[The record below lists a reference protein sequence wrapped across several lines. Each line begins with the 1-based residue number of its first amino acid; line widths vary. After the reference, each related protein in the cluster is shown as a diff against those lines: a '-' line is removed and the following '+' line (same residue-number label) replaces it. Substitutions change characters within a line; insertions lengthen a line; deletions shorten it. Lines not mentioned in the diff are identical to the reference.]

1 MKIWLKTL
9 ALTAVLLTASSPAVR
24 AENEGADL
32 RILNAKK
39 IFNEIVAS
47 NQPIPKEVLRDANVI
62 VIFHKLGKGG
72 FLYAGK
78 FGLGVVM
85 VRNPET
91 GNWSAPAF
99 MRMSG
104 GSFGFQAGA
113 QFSDVVLVGKG
124 NYTFDKFK
132 GGPAVSAAMSA
143 TAGWWGVHSEAGS
156 GWESPRKMHWFSRNR
171 GLFGSLS
178 LDGNVMSY
186 DQGATSAYYGQG
198 VIAQDVLFGNE
209 VRPSPTGQM
218 LIDDISKYE
227 GREPASGFFGKISQ
241 AMPKISFAE
250 PTEDQ
255 KQKAQIQVPSWMP
268 RFGKK

>member
-1 MKIWLKTL
+1 MKIWSK
-9 ALTAVLLTASSPAVR
+9 ALAVLAAILIGGSPCVL

-47 NQPIPKEVLRDANVI
+47 NKPIPKEILADSNVI
-62 VIFHKLGKGG
+62 IIFPRLGKGG
-72 FLYAGK
+72 FLYAGR

-85 VRNPET
+85 VRNAET
-91 GNWSAPAF
+91 GQWSAPAF
-99 MRMSG
+99 MRISG

-113 QFSDVVLVGKG
+113 QFTELILVGKA
-124 NYTFDKFK
+124 NYKFDKFK
-132 GGPAVSAAMSA
+132 GGPAVSTAMSA
-143 TAGWWGVHSEAGS
+143 TAGWWGLHSEVGT
-156 GWESPRKMHWFSRNR
+156 GWEAPNNMHWFSRNQ

-178 LDGNVMSY
+178 LDGNILSY

-227 GREPASGFFGKISQ
+227 GRAPQGAFGKITQ
-241 AMPKISFAE
+241 MVPKISFAQ

-255 KQKAQIQVPSWMP
+255 KQKAQLRVPGWMP
-268 RFGKK
+268 RLGKK

>member
-1 MKIWLKTL
+1 MKHWPLTLVLGFSLL
-9 ALTAVLLTASSPAVR
+9 ALPVTAS

-32 RILNAKK
+32 RILNAKR
-39 IFNEIVAS
+39 IFNSINES
-47 NQPIPKEVLRDANVI
+47 NQPIPKEVLQDANVI

-91 GNWSAPAF
+91 KQWSAPAF

-124 NYTFDKFK
+124 NYTFEKFK

-156 GWESPRKMHWFSRNR
+156 GWESPRKMHWYSRNR

-198 VIAQDVLFGNE
+198 VIAQDVLFGKE

-218 LIDDISKYE
+218 LIEDISKYE
-227 GREPASGFFGKISQ
+227 GNTPGKFGMIGQ
-241 AMPKISFAE
+241 MMPKISFAE
-250 PTEDQ
+250 PTEAQ